1 MPLFLLNKKFSH
13 RRDGVSPPNAIAAA
27 EVGLSF
33 FDWMKGGFPA
43 MIVLLLVAIA
53 ILYLL
58 FRPELKGTFEMNS
71 EQVDWDKGKDDA
83 WRPVFEYRLYCR
95 FNRF

>member
-1 MPLFLLNKKFSH
+1 
-13 RRDGVSPPNAIAAA
+13 
-27 EVGLSF
+27 
-33 FDWMKGGFPA
+33 

-58 FRPELKGTFEMNS
+58 FRPELKGTFEMTS
-71 EQVDWDKGKDDA
+71 EQVDWDKGIDDA

>member
-1 MPLFLLNKKFSH
+1 FSH

-33 FDWMKGGFPA
+33 FDWMKCGFPA

-58 FRPELKGTFEMNS
+58 FRPELKGTFEMTS

>member
-1 MPLFLLNKKFSH
+1 
-13 RRDGVSPPNAIAAA
+13 
-27 EVGLSF
+27 
-33 FDWMKGGFPA
+33 MKYGFPA

-58 FRPELKGTFEMNS
+58 FRPKLKGTFEMNS

-83 WRPVFEYRLYCR
+83 
-95 FNRF
+95 

>member
-1 MPLFLLNKKFSH
+1 
-13 RRDGVSPPNAIAAA
+13 
-27 EVGLSF
+27 
-33 FDWMKGGFPA
+33 

-58 FRPELKGTFEMNS
+58 FRPELKGTFEMTS

-83 WRPVFEYRLYCR
+83 WRPVFEYRGNDSNLLIVFYVQIMPDDLVMQLHR
-95 FNRF
+95 F

>member
-1 MPLFLLNKKFSH
+1 
-13 RRDGVSPPNAIAAA
+13 
-27 EVGLSF
+27 
-33 FDWMKGGFPA
+33 MKGGFPA

-58 FRPELKGTFEMNS
+58 FRPELKGTFEMTS
-71 EQVDWDKGKDDA
+71 EQVDWDKDKDDA

>member
-1 MPLFLLNKKFSH
+1 M
-13 RRDGVSPPNAIAAA
+13 IAAA

-33 FDWMKGGFPA
+33 FDWMKYGFPA

-58 FRPELKGTFEMNS
+58 FRPELKGTFEMTS

-83 WRPVFEYRLYCR
+83 WRPVFKYRLYCR

>member
-1 MPLFLLNKKFSH
+1 MPLFLLNKKIFSSAGWRQSTECDC
-13 RRDGVSPPNAIAAA
+13 RRRG
-27 EVGLSF
+27 GLSF

-58 FRPELKGTFEMNS
+58 FRPELKGTFEMTS